1 MASVSRPLRDLGA
14 ELDVIVWQGEL
25 EKVVIVQVAVVVFV
39 KRLEKTVE
47 VSFFNVIYVV
57 LPQEIA
63 ELRRADGIVFLVA
76 WFQGR

>member
-39 KRLEKTVE
+39 ESLEKTVE

-76 WFQGR
+76 RFQGR

>member
-39 KRLEKTVE
+39 ESLEKTVE

-76 WFQGR
+76 RFKGR

>member
-76 WFQGR
+76 RFQGR